1 MKIIS
6 YRTNIPDNEAV
17 KILKPYLDNLN
28 GIIDWNINTEAP
40 GKILTVKVE
49 GITGKL
55 VAQTIFKAGF
65 RSEEIVPSWKKVLIK
80 TFTKNCCPLYI

>member
-1 MKIIS
+1 
-6 YRTNIPDNEAV
+6 V
-17 KILKPYLDNLN
+17 
-28 GIIDWNINTEAP
+28 P

-49 GITGKL
+49 GISGKL

-65 RSEEIVPSWKKVLIK
+65 RSEEIVPAWKKVLLK